1 MNSVRCGNCQH
12 HFSEAEPVDFIIIRT
27 MTGLKRTLRNLCVA
41 GASEGVSLPPCAQV
55 SLLVVLVGPHLVP
68 PVLHVL
74 TRCPDSSGL
83 PHLLALKL
91 IRIYLE
97 NANVRAVVPTDIAT
111 LSVGMIIPRISYA
124 LLKD

>member
-1 MNSVRCGNCQH
+1 MKSVRCGNCQH
-12 HFSEAEPVDFIIIRT
+12 NFSEAEPVDFIIIHDNHDSIEE
-27 MTGLKRTLRNLCVA
+27 LSRNLGVA

-55 SLLVVLVGPHLVP
+55 SLLVVLVSPHLVP

-91 IRIYLE
+91 IRNL
-97 NANVRAVVPTDIAT
+97 
-111 LSVGMIIPRISYA
+111 
-124 LLKD
+124 

>member
-1 MNSVRCGNCQH
+1 MCDCQCAVGIVNIIVLKQNRL
-12 HFSEAEPVDFIIIRT
+12 SFIIMQDQLSAVDI
-27 MTGLKRTLRNLCVA
+27 NLGVA
-41 GASEGVSLPPCAQV
+41 RASEGVSLPPCAQV

-91 IRIYLE
+91 IRSSTGDCDSKTPY
-97 NANVRAVVPTDIAT
+97 VQWVQR
-111 LSVGMIIPRISYA
+111 
-124 LLKD
+124 KWQ

>member
-1 MNSVRCGNCQH
+1 M
-12 HFSEAEPVDFIIIRT
+12 
-27 MTGLKRTLRNLCVA
+27 A

-91 IRIYLE
+91 IRSLIGDSASKEGITTKERDNNSRKFLGT
-97 NANVRAVVPTDIAT
+97 VIQHSSPQFSDVDQ
-111 LSVGMIIPRISYA
+111 
-124 LLKD
+124 